1 MESKPT
7 LAELRARLRQLQAG
21 VDETI
26 RALDEVDDE
35 PRAAPAAPPARYGGR
50 PEAVTMRD
58 VARAAGVSQSTVS
71 RVLTPT
77 STSLP
82 INEATRRR
90 VLAKVKELGYHPNQY
105 ARSLR
110 GKKSHMLAIMVADI
124 TNPFYHP
131 LVRAVQDVAVQH
143 RYDVMIANTDHT
155 REKEELFFES
165 VLRRPVDGAIVV
177 PYYLGADDFDNLMT
191 RTGVTIAAVG
201 KHVQHPRIDLSFSD
215 DARASHDLVAWL
227 IKERGHRRIA
237 MVCADLSFP
246 VTVGRVD
253 AFREALGE
261 AGVTA
266 PPEYIVAGDWTF
278 ETGQR
283 ALRELMALPEPPTA
297 IFAASDTIAIGALEE
312 AESMQLRVPDD
323 IAIVGFDDI
332 PEAQWVRPRLT
343 TVAQDPSEMGRL
355 LAEALFKRI
364 ESGAAHDR
372 QVFEIPCRFI
382 ERESA

>member
-7 LAELRARLRQLQAG
+7 LAELRDRLLQLQAG

-26 RALDEVDDE
+26 RALDSVDDE
-35 PRAAPAAPPARYGGR
+35 PRAAPVARPSRATMR
-50 PEAVTMRD
+50 PESVTMRD
-58 VARAAGVSQSTVS
+58 VGRAAGVSQSTVS

-131 LVRAVQDVAVQH
+131 LVRAIQDVAVQH

-201 KHVQHPRIDLSFSD
+201 KHVQHPRIDLSYSD
-215 DARASHDLVAWL
+215 DARASYDLVAWL
-227 IKERGHRRIA
+227 VKARGHRRIA
-237 MVCADLSFP
+237 MICADLAFP

-253 AFREALGE
+253 AYRRALTD
-261 AGVTA
+261 AGLIA
-266 PPEYIVAGDWTF
+266 PPEYIVPGDWTF

-283 ALRELMALPEPPTA
+283 GLRELMALPEPPTA

-312 AESMQLRVPDD
+312 AESMQLRVPEDV
-323 IAIVGFDDI
+323 AIVGFDDI

-343 TVAQDPSEMGRL
+343 TVAQDPSAMGRL
-355 LAEALFKRI
+355 LAEALFERI
-364 ESGAAHDR
+364 ESDPTHER

-382 ERESA
+382 ERETA